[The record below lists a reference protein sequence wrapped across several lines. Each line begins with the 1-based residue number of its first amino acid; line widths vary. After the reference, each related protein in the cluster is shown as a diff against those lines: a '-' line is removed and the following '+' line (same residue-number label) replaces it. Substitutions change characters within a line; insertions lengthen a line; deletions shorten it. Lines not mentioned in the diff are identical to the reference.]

1 MKEIKL
7 TPEQVKDNQKSE
19 LFDDLMATAT
29 VMEELWRYH
38 PENLKKKDVVEEYN
52 ILKTIKKGIE
62 GELDELDA

>member
-7 TPEQVKDNQKSE
+7 TPKQVKDNQKSE

-38 PENLKKKDVVEEYN
+38 PENPKKKDVVEEYN
-52 ILKTIKKGIE
+52 ILKTIKEGIE

>member
-38 PENLKKKDVVEEYN
+38 PENPKKKDVVEEYN

>member
-19 LFDDLMATAT
+19 LFDNLMATAT

-38 PENLKKKDVVEEYN
+38 PENPKKKDVVEEYN

>member
-29 VMEELWRYH
+29 VMEELRR
-38 PENLKKKDVVEEYN
+38 
-52 ILKTIKKGIE
+52 
-62 GELDELDA
+62 

>member
-7 TPEQVKDNQKSE
+7 TPKQVKDNQKSE

-38 PENLKKKDVVEEYN
+38 PENPKKKDVVEEYN
-52 ILKTIKKGIE
+52 ILKTIKEGIE
-62 GELDELDA
+62 GELDELDT

>member
-1 MKEIKL
+1 
-7 TPEQVKDNQKSE
+7 
-19 LFDDLMATAT
+19 MATAT

-38 PENLKKKDVVEEYN
+38 PENPKKKDVVEEYN

>member
-38 PENLKKKDVVEEYN
+38 PENPKKKDVVEEYN
-52 ILKTIKKGIE
+52 ILKTIKKEIE